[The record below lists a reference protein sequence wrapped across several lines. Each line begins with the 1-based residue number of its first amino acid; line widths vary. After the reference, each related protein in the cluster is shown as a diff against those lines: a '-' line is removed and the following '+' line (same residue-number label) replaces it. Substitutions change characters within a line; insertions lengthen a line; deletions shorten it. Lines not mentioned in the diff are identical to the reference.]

1 MKNSFI
7 YRQYRGTWEEKEGI
21 YNAILESKLLQVFPK
36 VEIHYNIYFSS
47 LTEDD
52 LWDEIASK
60 VNALEAIEYE
70 YE

>member
-7 YRQYRGTWEEKEGI
+7 YRQYRGTWERKDGN
-21 YNAILESKLLQVFPK
+21 YHAVLESKLLQVFPK

-47 LTEDD
+47 LTEDG

-60 VNALEAIEYE
+60 VNALEALEYE